1 MDKIYSFEDFEGI
14 IARLRAKD
22 GCPWDREQ
30 THESLKQCMIEEA
43 YEVTEGIDI
52 LTETGESENLCEEL
66 GDVLL
71 QVVMHAQ
78 IAKEEGLFGMEDI
91 LYGVAE
97 KMIRRHP
104 HVFGT
109 GRAEDSGQV
118 LANWE
123 EIKRQEHSEKTAA
136 ESMRRVAK
144 ALPAAIRAEKIQR
157 KAEKAG
163 YEFGGVFEN
172 FSRVEKSLEKLQNS
186 KNSQLLAEM
195 EKEYEEFI
203 FDAIQLGRFLG
214 INTENALTKATE
226 KFINRFESVEIS
238 EGNPENTR

>member
-1 MDKIYSFEDFEGI
+1 
-14 IARLRAKD
+14 
-22 GCPWDREQ
+22 
-30 THESLKQCMIEEA
+30 
-43 YEVTEGIDI
+43 
-52 LTETGESENLCEEL
+52 
-66 GDVLL
+66 
-71 QVVMHAQ
+71 MHAQ

-157 KAEKAG
+157 KLRRQDMNLA
-163 YEFGGVFEN
+163 V
-172 FSRVEKSLEKLQNS
+172 SLKIFPELRNLLKNS
-186 KNSQLLAEM
+186 KIV
-195 EKEYEEFI
+195 KFPVI
-203 FDAIQLGRFLG
+203 GRDGEG
-214 INTENALTKATE
+214 I
-226 KFINRFESVEIS
+226 
-238 EGNPENTR
+238 